1 MELGARYYQD
11 YGLAI
16 RGLIKHFTIDP
27 VEYDKFVDG
36 ALELEHLLERD
47 DHLISLLMKCK
58 ARIWVFTNAGKYHA
72 LRVLKLTGLLDTPS
86 LLEGVVYCNYSEENF
101 PSKPDRLAYER
112 AMLIS
117 KVDQPE
123 LIYFADDSRVNV
135 ASGIE
140 MGWRSILIDEELEEA
155 NSNKIL
161 NIDYSEGSSNGPK
174 SIRYIHELPL
184 AFPELFGS
192 PLLGDN
198 F

>member
-1 MELGARYYQD
+1 MKERIGLFFEKFMGIPEAESRELGARYFRD

-36 ALELEHLLERD
+36 GLELEHLLKRD
-47 DHLISLLMKCK
+47 VELITLLRKCK

-72 LRVLKLTGLLDTPS
+72 LRVLKLTGLLETPS
-86 LLEGVVYCNYSEENF
+86 ILEGVVYCNYSEENF

-112 AMLIS
+112 AMLITQ
-117 KVDQPE
+117 VNEPE

-140 MGWRSILIDEELEEA
+140 MGWKAVIVDEDLEEL
-155 NSNKIL
+155 I
-161 NIDYSEGSSNGPK
+161 
-174 SIRYIHELPL
+174 
-184 AFPELFGS
+184 
-192 PLLGDN
+192 
-198 F
+198 